1 MKAAVV
7 GAGGYAG
14 GELLRL
20 LLQHPEVSDVLPVS
34 RSRAGE
40 RLGAAH
46 PGLDAISD
54 GRFSGA
60 TAAEAARGRDV
71 VFLALEHGVSSRIA
85 AEVLAAGPGLVVDLA
100 ADFRVSDLALYES
113 AYGTHASPGLVPRFT
128 YALADVIGPAL
139 RGRSALAVPGCF
151 ATAAQLALYPLA
163 ALGAAVRPV
172 LFAVTGSSGAGVLQ
186 RETTHHPTRAH
197 NLFAYSV
204 LHHRHEAEI
213 LQRWHEWTGRPDA
226 RVRLMTHAGPFVR
239 GIHLTLHAELNGSGP
254 PATERSGFGTGLE
267 PGNGS
272 GPGDGSGADHGS
284 EPRRASGPGP
294 GSEPGHG
301 SEPGDGS
308 GPREWYERAYRGR
321 PFVRL
326 LSAPPELTHAVGTNH
341 ALIHVATSEDGSEVQ
356 VMVAVDNLIKGA
368 AGQAVQAMNLALGL
382 PEEAGLRLAGAWPC

>member
-1 MKAAVV
+1 MRAAVV

-71 VFLALEHGVSSRIA
+71 VFLALEHGVSSSIA
-85 AEVLAAGPGLVVDLA
+85 AEVLAARPALVVDLA
-100 ADFRVSDLALYES
+100 ADFRVSDLALYER

-128 YALADVIGPAL
+128 YALADVLGPAL

-213 LQRWHEWTGRPDA
+213 LQRWREWTGRPDA

-239 GIHLTLHAELNGSGP
+239 GIHLTLHAELNGAGARAS
-254 PATERSGFGTGLE
+254 ERSGPGGGLE
-267 PGNGS
+267 
-272 GPGDGSGADHGS
+272 PGDGSGA
-284 EPRRASGPGP
+284 
-294 GSEPGHG
+294 GHG
-301 SEPGDGS
+301 SRPDDGAE
-308 GPREWYERAYRGR
+308 PREWYERAYRGR

-326 LSAPPELTHAVGTNH
+326 LSAPPELTHAIGTNH
-341 ALIHVATSEDGSEVQ
+341 ALIHVATSEDGTEVQ